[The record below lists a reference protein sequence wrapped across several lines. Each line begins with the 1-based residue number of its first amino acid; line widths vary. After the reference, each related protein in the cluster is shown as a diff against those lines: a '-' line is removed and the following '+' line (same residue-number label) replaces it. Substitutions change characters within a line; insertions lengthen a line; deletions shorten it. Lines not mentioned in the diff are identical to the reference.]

1 MQLEE
6 GYIYHIYNQGNNK
19 RTIFFTRSNYLF
31 FIKKIYTHILP
42 HADIIAWCLMPNHF
56 HLMVYIK
63 NEFIEINKG
72 EKQRSINHSIG
83 ILLRSYTR
91 AINKQEDTTGSL
103 FRQDTKAKCVN
114 CNEDYFRTIPYR
126 PEIYLKESEQQYP
139 QICFDYIHQNPVA
152 AGLVTKANDWE
163 FSSAREYR
171 NDEEVLVCK
180 KRAFEFIAF
189 TNS

>member
-31 FIKKIYTHILP
+31 FIKKICTHILP